1 MQIIYDPAAQPT
13 NMRFKA
19 WSNPQGRE
27 YALNVELA
35 SLTNTAFTNGS
46 TWMASAAGSS

>member
-19 WSNPQGRE
+19 WSNPQGR
-27 YALNVELA
+27 ALNVELA

-46 TWMASAAGSS
+46 TWMALAAGSS